1 VVAQLSFTLVIDL
14 TLITPLWALEPIP
27 DPHYHV
33 CKSEGGD
40 EVLCLGFLRC
50 LSLVEI
56 KSVGWLK
63 NTLIWSPRVSPYGD
77 IEKGDWGAQKWYVP
91 DDK

>member
-1 VVAQLSFTLVIDL
+1 LTDKDLEHDIWDVEAGVA
-14 TLITPLWALEPIP
+14 
-27 DPHYHV
+27 HHHV

-40 EVLCLGFLRC
+40 EVPRLGFLRC

-56 KSVGWLK
+56 GSVGWLK
-63 NTLIWSPRVSPYGD
+63 NTLIWSPRVSPHGD